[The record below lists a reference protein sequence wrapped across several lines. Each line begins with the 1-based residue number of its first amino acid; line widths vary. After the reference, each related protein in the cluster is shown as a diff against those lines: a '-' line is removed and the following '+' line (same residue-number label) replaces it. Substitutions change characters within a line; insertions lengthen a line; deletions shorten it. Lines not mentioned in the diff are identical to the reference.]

1 MATAEER
8 QKILEMV
15 ATGKI
20 SAQEAAALLNP
31 AGETPEPPQG
41 TGAEAM
47 VDAPSASAEPL
58 KETAADAPASV
69 QKVAT
74 SGAGPSWLRIRVD
87 DIASGRSKV
96 SVNIPLRLMK
106 VGLQLGSNFAP
117 ELRNVDWDR
126 LSTSLA
132 EGEGGLLVEVQD
144 EEDGEHVRIFVE

>member
-15 ATGKI
+15 AAGKI
-20 SAQEAAALLNP
+20 TAQEAAALLNP
-31 AGETPEPPQG
+31 AGEMEQEAPVAAGEAAAPE
-41 TGAEAM
+41 
-47 VDAPSASAEPL
+47 ASAVAKAAETPVAAE
-58 KETAADAPASV
+58 KEKAPAGS
-69 QKVAT
+69 
-74 SGAGPSWLRIRVD
+74 GPSWLRIQVSD
-87 DIASGRSKV
+87 SVSGRSKV

-106 VGLQLGSNFAP
+106 AGLQIGSSFAP

-132 EGEGGLLVEVQD
+132 EGDGGLLVEVQD

>member
-15 ATGKI
+15 AAGKI
-20 SAQEAAALLNP
+20 TAQEAAALLNP
-31 AGETPEPPQG
+31 AGETEKG
-41 TGAEAM
+41 TTAAAGEAAAP
-47 VDAPSASAEPL
+47 DAPVAVE
-58 KETAADAPASV
+58 KEKAPAGS
-69 QKVAT
+69 
-74 SGAGPSWLRIRVD
+74 GPSWLRIQVND
-87 DIASGRSKV
+87 SASGRSKV

-106 VGLQLGSNFAP
+106 AGLQIGSSFAP

-132 EGEGGLLVEVQD
+132 EGDGGLLVEVQD